1 MAQRFLYETIE
12 VLEQTG
18 FLQDMPVFIEK
29 GLSSRIALRDYQK
42 RAFQYFV
49 TYYENLR
56 KNKQVHTLFHMATGS
71 GKTIIMAG
79 LMLYLYRKG
88 YRNFLFF
95 VDQTNIIEKTKENFL
110 NPASNKYL
118 FADNLEINGEQIP
131 IREVDNFAA
140 YDESAI
146 NVCFT
151 TTQKLH
157 LDLCFPRE
165 DTITLEDFEDNRI
178 VLISD
183 ESHHV
188 NTRTKRGPR
197 DEVDRTWED
206 SVMRIF
212 EASKDNIL
220 LEFTATCDK
229 KDPAVRQKYLD
240 KIIFDY
246 SLPIFRESG
255 YTKDFQNFRSNFDPW
270 NRTLA
275 ALIMSEYR
283 RSLFAECGQDI
294 KPVVLLKSRTI
305 AESEAF
311 YGLFFENLQSLTPED
326 ITSMDSSENELLSKA
341 LRYFREKDETLQS
354 LVHAL
359 QLGFAEDKS
368 IIMNGKT
375 DNTREKQLAVN
386 SLEDPSNPY
395 RIIFTV
401 DMLNEGWDVLNLF
414 DIVRLYETRQSGRGK
429 ISSYTIKEAQLIGRG
444 ARYCPFVAEPGQERY
459 KRKYDHDLDHDN
471 RILETLLFH
480 SIDDSRYIEEIKRAL
495 KAIGLLPDNVV
506 EVEYRLKEEFKQTWF
521 FKYGLV
527 FTNSRIEKSRDNVTQ
542 IETHIRTMEHNVEVA
557 TRKSGL
563 VSLFDDEN
571 VEVLTAKY
579 TTRIKLKE
587 IPLNILYGAMERF
600 DALSFETLK
609 SRYPQLKSKS
619 EFLTS
624 SDYVGDNTL
633 VVRTDV
639 EDLTAKH
646 LFDAVTKAMGTIANH
661 VGSIP
666 KEYKG
671 TKEFTA
677 KPVRDV
683 IKNTRIA
690 VMNPSSDGKGIP
702 QSVVVRELAVN
713 LRDEE
718 WFVYEEHYGNRLEK
732 AFVKYFQS
740 LISDLKEKYEEIYLV
755 RNEGLRDLRLYDFDE
770 GRCFEPDFLLY
781 LRRKDNN
788 IYLQEQIF
796 IESKGEHLVRE
807 DKWKEDFLLRIEEEG
822 IPIKIYADDHKYRIY
837 GLPFFNDT
845 QKATF
850 ENTLRKIV
858 E

>member
-1 MAQRFLYETIE
+1 MNP
-12 VLEQTG
+12 
-18 FLQDMPVFIEK
+18 D
-29 GLSSRIALRDYQK
+29 SS
-42 RAFQYFV
+42 
-49 TYYENLR
+49 
-56 KNKQVHTLFHMATGS
+56 
-71 GKTIIMAG
+71 
-79 LMLYLYRKG
+79 
-88 YRNFLFF
+88 
-95 VDQTNIIEKTKENFL
+95 
-110 NPASNKYL
+110 KYL
-118 FADNLEINGEQIP
+118 FADTMEVNGTQILV
-131 IREVDNFAA
+131 REVSNFSAIDDN
-140 YDESAI
+140 AI

-151 TTQKLH
+151 TTQGLH
-157 LDLCFPRE
+157 LDLRFPKE
-165 DTITLEDFEDNRI
+165 NTFTIDEFEDDKI

-188 NTRTKRGPR
+188 NTRTKRGPKE
-197 DEVDRTWED
+197 DEEDRTWED
-206 SVMRIF
+206 SVMGIL
-212 EASKDNIL
+212 EANKDNIL
-220 LEFTATCDK
+220 LEFTATCDT

-240 KIIFDY
+240 KRIFDY

-283 RSLFAECGQDI
+283 RSLFAECEQDI

-305 AESEAF
+305 AESEEF
-311 YGLFFENLQSLTPED
+311 YDLFFKNLQSLTPED
-326 ITSMDSSENELLSKA
+326 ITSMDSSENELFSKA
-341 LRYFREKDETLQS
+341 LSYFREKDETLES
-354 LVHAL
+354 LVYAL
-359 QLGFAEDKS
+359 QLGFAEEKS
-368 IIMNGKT
+368 IIMNRKT

-414 DIVRLYETRQSGRGK
+414 DIVRLYETRQSGKGR
-429 ISSYTIKEAQLIGRG
+429 ISNYTIKEAQLIGRG
-444 ARYCPFVAEPGQERY
+444 ARYCPFTAEPGQERS
-459 KRKYDHDLDHDN
+459 KRKYDHDIDHDN

-521 FKYGLV
+521 FKYGFV
-527 FTNSRIEKSRDNVTQ
+527 FTNSRIEKSRDDVTQ
-542 IETHIRTMEHNVEVA
+542 IETHIRTMEHNIEVA
-557 TRKSGL
+557 TLKSGL
-563 VSLFDDEN
+563 VSLFDDEK
-571 VEVLTAKY
+571 VEVLTPKH
-579 TTRIKLKE
+579 TMRIKLKD

-609 SRYPQLKSKS
+609 SRYPQLKSKR

-646 LFDAVTKAMGTIANH
+646 LLDATTKAMGTIANH
-661 VGSIP
+661 IGSIS
-666 KEYKG
+666 KEYEG

-683 IKNTRIA
+683 IKNTKMA
-690 VMNPSSDGKGIP
+690 VANPSNDGVGIP

-713 LRDEE
+713 LREEE

-740 LISDLKEKYEEIYLV
+740 FVSELKEKYEEIYLV
-755 RNEGLRDLRLYDFDE
+755 RNEGLRDLKLYDFDK
-770 GRCFEPDFLLY
+770 GRGFEPDFLLF
-781 LRRKDNN
+781 LRRKDDD
-788 IYLQEQIF
+788 IHLQEQIF

-807 DKWKEDFLLRIEEEG
+807 DEWKEDFLLRLEQEG
-822 IPIKIYADDHKYRIY
+822 IPIKIYADNYQYRIF
-837 GLPFFNDT
+837 GLPFFDSE
-845 QKATF
+845 QQRKF
-850 ENTLRKIV
+850 ENALRDIV
-858 E
+858 G